1 MGEGEAHSHSAFI
14 RVFELSK
21 EKAAERD
28 SSLEKKRKW
37 KSEKL
42 KEKIYSE
49 MTPAANMDTF
59 SPKFDAFRRDLKNIR
74 RSSVK
79 VD

>member
-1 MGEGEAHSHSAFI
+1 M
-14 RVFELSK
+14 K
-21 EKAAERD
+21 
-28 SSLEKKRKW
+28 KW
-37 KSEKL
+37 KADR
-42 KEKIYSE
+42 EKITA

-79 VD
+79 VDKINSFQ

>member
-1 MGEGEAHSHSAFI
+1 
-14 RVFELSK
+14 
-21 EKAAERD
+21 
-28 SSLEKKRKW
+28 
-37 KSEKL
+37 
-42 KEKIYSE
+42 